1 MKLTGSS
8 VRRGLLGVF
17 ASSALGAAAA
27 ATIAA
32 PSANAQPAPCTA
44 AGLSNTVSSV
54 TGAAG
59 QYLDTHPDANDALTR
74 AGSQS
79 TADAEA
85 SLRGY
90 FVAHPQEFNDLR
102 GIARPLTDLR
112 GQCGS
117 TVSPGQI
124 SALLQAF
131 SV

>member
-1 MKLTGSS
+1 MKLTGST
-8 VRRGLLGVF
+8 VRRGLLGAF

-27 ATIAA
+27 ATIAV
-32 PSANAQPAPCTA
+32 PSANAAPCTA

-54 TGAAG
+54 AGAAG
-59 QYLDTHPDANDALTR
+59 QYLDTHPDADDALTR

-79 TADAEA
+79 TGDAEA
-85 SLRGY
+85 SLRAY
-90 FVAHPQEFNDLR
+90 FLAHPQQFNDLR

-124 SALLQAF
+124 SALLNAF

>member
-1 MKLTGSS
+1 MKLTGST
-8 VRRGLLGVF
+8 VRRGLLGMF

-27 ATIAA
+27 ATIAV
-32 PSANAQPAPCTA
+32 PSANAAPCTA
-44 AGLSNTVSSV
+44 AGLSNTVSTV
-54 TGAAG
+54 AGAAG

-74 AGSQS
+74 AGSES
-79 TADAEA
+79 TGDAEA

-90 FVAHPQEFNDLR
+90 FLAHPQEFNDLR